1 MIIFNADF
9 VVIAFVLQLLDLID
23 LVVDLSLQK
32 ILLLFEDLRSC
43 VVVLKI
49 NTNNKLREVF
59 KYSQWI
65 FADITTILVILP
77 LFPFWARDWLLQH
90 PVDLLAWARSR
101 TDSFVQGYRISSL
114 IVLDLW
120 RTLDRNPQILR
131 NYTIL
136 FILKITISF
145 PKMI

>member
-59 KYSQWI
+59 KYSQ
-65 FADITTILVILP
+65 
-77 LFPFWARDWLLQH
+77 
-90 PVDLLAWARSR
+90 
-101 TDSFVQGYRISSL
+101 
-114 IVLDLW
+114 
-120 RTLDRNPQILR
+120 
-131 NYTIL
+131 
-136 FILKITISF
+136 
-145 PKMI
+145 